1 MKLYTRKGDDGTTGM
16 LSGSRIRKSDD
27 RIELIGTIDEL
38 NSHLGLVKAAA
49 PKKMKLSIEKIQRDL
64 MVIMSGIS
72 DPANKNYR
80 ITEDRVEELESEID
94 RIEQLFERKKG
105 FILYGGCELSARLD
119 VARAVARRAD
129 RRFAKVRD
137 VYGVHF
143 ISMEYMNRLSDYLY
157 IFARYADH
165 LEEERVKKEGHHC
178 SCKEDPEHKGTCGC
192 HEHMEKVEINEEQIS
207 DLVRQLLQE
216 YGKTAE

>member
-1 MKLYTRKGDDGTTGM
+1 MKLYTKTGDDGTTGM

-38 NSHLGLVKAAA
+38 NSHLGLVKTAAEG
-49 PKKMKLSIEKIQRDL
+49 KMRLVLEKIQRDL

-72 DPANKNYR
+72 DPNNRNYR
-80 ITEDRVEELESEID
+80 ITEDRVEELEAEID

-105 FILYGGCELSARLD
+105 FVLYGGCELSARLD

-143 ISMEYMNRLSDYLY
+143 ISMEYMNRLADFLY
-157 IFARYADH
+157 IYARYADY
-165 LEEERVKKEGHHC
+165 LEEQKPENKEKHC
-178 SCKEDPEHKGTCGC
+178 TCNEHSEEKGNCNC
-192 HEHMEKVEINEEQIS
+192 HNHGEKVEINEAQIS

-216 YGKTAE
+216 YGKNL